1 MDWSER
7 HLCIKCDKGGN
18 VLLCN
23 EIGCPLAVHERCLG
37 GPARLDDAGRFYCPY
52 CVYKQ
57 AVAETRKAR
66 EFSLA
71 KKKALLIFMDGSEKD
86 MRENKTCEENGR
98 DQSNVNNG
106 LCEDGKS
113 EKAMRESET
122 CEESG
127 RDQLN
132 VNNGLCED
140 GKSENG
146 MRESKTCEENGRN
159 QSNVNNASCEDGKS
173 EKGMRESKTCE
184 ENGRNQSNVNNGLC
198 EDGKSKANNDG
209 VIDQPREE
217 EKVEEDSESSGG
229 SKDEDRSLDLNRGNG
244 DIAVGEK
251 QIREEEC
258 EEENA
263 EEEEREAS
271 DEEENAQGKDFGTS
285 LSSTNE
291 DSTLTGRARATRVP
305 KRITLVDK
313 ESNAISVL
321 QSKFSDKKKHASPTS
336 TPAKKSARSPSSAM
350 GKRKVVI
357 KLSSARRL
365 SKSEIQ
371 SKKSDTP
378 GSRKRSRLMWTEEEE
393 EALRE

>member
-1 MDWSER
+1 MDWSES

-23 EIGCPLAVHERCLG
+23 ENGCPLAVHEGCLG

-66 EFSLA
+66 EFSRA
-71 KKKALLIFMDGSEKD
+71 KKKALLIFMDGSEKG

-98 DQSNVNNG
+98 NQSNLNNG
-106 LCEDGKS
+106 SCEDGKS
-113 EKAMRESET
+113 EKAMRE
-122 CEESG
+122 
-127 RDQLN
+127 N
-132 VNNGLCED
+132 
-140 GKSENG
+140 
-146 MRESKTCEENGRN
+146 KTCEDNKRN
-159 QSNVNNASCEDGKS
+159 QSD
-173 EKGMRESKTCE
+173 
-184 ENGRNQSNVNNGLC
+184 VNNGLC

-229 SKDEDRSLDLNRGNG
+229 SEDEDRSLEKNWGNG

-251 QIREEEC
+251 QIREEEREASV

-271 DEEENAQGKDFGTS
+271 DEEENTQEKDFGTS

-291 DSTLTGRARATRVP
+291 DSTLTGRARATRAP
-305 KRITLVDK
+305 KRIKLVDK
-313 ESNAISVL
+313 ESEAISVL
-321 QSKFSDKKKHASPTS
+321 QSKFSDKKKYASPTS
-336 TPAKKSARSPSSAM
+336 TPAKKSARNSSSAM
-350 GKRKVVI
+350 GTRKVVI
-357 KLSSARRL
+357 KFSSARRL
-365 SKSEIQ
+365 SNSEIQ
-371 SKKSDTP
+371 SKKSDAS
-378 GSRKRSRLMWTEEEE
+378 GRRKRSRLMWTEEEE
-393 EALRE
+393 EALREGVEEYQVGVNIPWKKILEESEKFDPTRTPADLKDKWRTQKFVQFGC